1 LERKSTYKVN
11 TAIENLLCYLWK
23 PVLRGEKEMS
33 ARDLSVL
40 ISVILIVS
48 MLIIPFP
55 TWLLSI
61 LIILNITLALLV
73 LLVSMNMTEPLQFS
87 VFPSLLL
94 LLTLYRLGLNVST
107 TRAIL
112 SHGDAGGVV
121 ETFGT
126 FVVGGNI
133 VVGLILFL
141 ILIIIQFIVITKGAE
156 RVSEVAARFTLDAMP
171 GKQMSIDAD
180 LNAGMIS
187 EQEARERRKKVGR
200 EADFYGAMDGASKF
214 VKGDAIASIII
225 VLINLIAGIIIGMLQ
240 QGMGLADAAKHFSLL
255 SVGDGIVSQ
264 IPALLISTATGIVV
278 TRAASEG
285 NLGQEITSQ
294 LLAYPKLLYVAGGT
308 IFLLGLFTP
317 INDLLTIPIAGM
329 LAVGGYMFSKV
340 PKTDKLQ
347 LEEMEEA
354 SGADEM
360 KSPESVISLLNV
372 DPIEFEFGYGLIPLA
387 DTNQGGDLLDRI
399 VMIRRQLAIELGLVI
414 PVVRI
419 RDNIQL
425 QPNEYRLKIKGN
437 EMARGELLLDHYLAM
452 SPGIEDDSIEG
463 IDTIEPSFGLP
474 AKWITDGMK
483 ERAEIFGY
491 TVVDPPSV
499 VSTHI
504 TEVIKAN
511 AYELLGRQETK
522 QLIDH
527 VKESYPI
534 LIEEVTPNPLSVG
547 EVQKVLSKLLKENVS
562 IRNLPVIFE
571 TLADFGKVTTDTDI
585 LAEYVRQALARQITN
600 QYASQGETL
609 KVATL
614 SGKAEKSVADAI
626 QQTEHGNYL
635 ALDPSISQRILESIA
650 KNIEQFSMMEQTPIV
665 LCSPAVRM
673 YVRQLTE
680 RYFPKVPILS
690 YNELEANVEVQSVG
704 VVNVD

>member
-1 LERKSTYKVN
+1 MQV
-11 TAIENLLCYLWK
+11 
-23 PVLRGEKEMS
+23 
-33 ARDLSVL
+33 RDLSVL
-40 ISVILIVS
+40 MSVILIVA

-55 TWLLSI
+55 PWLLSV
-61 LIILNITLALLV
+61 LIIINIALALMV
-73 LLVSMNMTEPLQFS
+73 LLTAMNMKEALEFS
-87 VFPSLLL
+87 IFPSLILL
-94 LLTLYRLGLNVST
+94 MTLFRLGLNVST
-107 TRAIL
+107 TRSIL
-112 SHGDAGGVV
+112 SDGEAGKVV
-121 ETFGT
+121 ETFGS
-126 FVVGGNI
+126 FVTGGNVI
-133 VVGLILFL
+133 VGLVVFL
-141 ILIIIQFIVITKGAE
+141 ILIIIQFIVITKGSE

-187 EQEARERRKKVGR
+187 EHEARERREKISR
-200 EADFYGAMDGASKF
+200 ESDFYGSMDGASKF
-214 VKGDAIASIII
+214 VKGDAIAGIII
-225 VLINLIAGIIIGMLQ
+225 TLINLLFGIVIGMMQL
-240 QGMGLADAAKHFSLL
+240 GLPFAEAAVRYSTLT
-255 SVGDGIVSQ
+255 VGDGIVSQ

-278 TRAASEG
+278 TRAASDG
-285 NLGQEITSQ
+285 NIGKDITSQ
-294 LLAYPKLLYVAGGT
+294 LFAYPKMLYVTGGT
-308 IFLLGLFTP
+308 IILLGVLTP
-317 INDLLTIPIAGM
+317 IGLILTLPIGGLM
-329 LAVGGYMFSKV
+329 IFGGYSIA
-340 PKTDKLQ
+340 KTPQPDKDQ
-347 LEEMEEA
+347 LLELDEEIET
-354 SGADEM
+354 DEM
-360 KSPESVISLLNV
+360 KSPESVVNLLNV

-452 SPGIEDDSIEG
+452 SPGIEDESIEG

-474 AKWITDGMK
+474 AKWITEEMK
-483 ERAEIFGY
+483 EQAEIFGY

-504 TEVIKAN
+504 TEVIKSN
-511 AYELLGRQETK
+511 AHELLGRQETK

-547 EVQKVLSKLLKENVS
+547 EVQKVLAKLLRENVS

-571 TLADFGKVTTDTDI
+571 TLADFAKSTSDTD
-585 LAEYVRQALARQITN
+585 LLTEYARQALARQITN
-600 QYASQGETL
+600 QFSQQGDSI
-609 KVATL
+609 KVVTL
-614 SGKAEKSVADAI
+614 SGRVEKMVAEGV

-635 ALDPSISQRILESIA
+635 SMDPTVSQNILESIA
-650 KNIEQFSMMEQTPIV
+650 SQVEQLSLMEQTPIV

-680 RYFPKVPILS
+680 RYFPQIPILS
-690 YNELEANVEVQSVG
+690 YNELEANAEVQSVG
-704 VVNVD
+704 VVNID

>member
-1 LERKSTYKVN
+1 MRAKDLTV
-11 TAIENLLCYLWK
+11 LL
-23 PVLRGEKEMS
+23 
-33 ARDLSVL
+33 A
-40 ISVILIVS
+40 VILIVA
-48 MLIIPFP
+48 MLIIPLP
-55 TWLLSI
+55 TWLLSLL
-61 LIILNITLALLV
+61 LIVNISLALLI
-73 LLVSMNMTEPLQFS
+73 LLISMNTNEPLQFS

-94 LLTLYRLGLNVST
+94 LATLFRLGLNVST
-107 TRAIL
+107 TRSIL
-112 SHGDAGGVV
+112 SKGDAGGVV
-121 ETFGT
+121 DTFGS

-133 VVGLILFL
+133 VVGLVVFFILV
-141 ILIIIQFIVITKGAE
+141 IINFIVITKGTE

-187 EQEARERRKKVGR
+187 EHEARIRREKISS
-200 EADFYGAMDGASKF
+200 EADFYGSMDGASKF
-214 VKGDAIASIII
+214 VKGDAIAGIII
-225 VLINLIAGIIIGMLQ
+225 TLINLIFGIVIGMLQ
-240 QGMGLADAAKHFSLL
+240 LGLPIAEAATRFSLL
-255 SVGDGIVSQ
+255 TVGDGLVSQ
-264 IPALLISTATGIVV
+264 IPALLISTATGIIV
-278 TRAASEG
+278 TRAGASDGSLSEDIS
-285 NLGQEITSQ
+285 NQ
-294 LLAYPKLLYVAGGT
+294 LLSQPKMLYVTGGT
-308 IFLLGLFTP
+308 IIVLGLLTP
-317 INDLLTIPIAGM
+317 IGIVITLP
-329 LAVGGYMFSKV
+329 VGGLLIFAGFRMSQI
-340 PKTDKLQ
+340 PAQDKEQ
-347 LEEMEEA
+347 LEELEEEIQ
-354 SGADEM
+354 SDEL
-360 KSPESVISLLNV
+360 KSPESVVSLLNV

-387 DTNQGGDLLDRI
+387 DSNQGGDLLDRI

-452 SPGIEDDSIEG
+452 SPGVEDDSIEG

-474 AKWITDGMK
+474 AKWITEEMK
-483 ERAEIFGY
+483 EQAEIFGY

-511 AYELLGRQETK
+511 AHELLGRQETK

-534 LIEEVTPNPLSVG
+534 LVEEVTPNPLSVG
-547 EVQKVLSKLLKENVS
+547 EVQKVLAKLLRENVS
-562 IRNLPVIFE
+562 IRNLPIIFE
-571 TLADFGKVTTDTDI
+571 TLADFGKVTSDSDVLT
-585 LAEYVRQALARQITN
+585 EYVRQALARQITN
-600 QYASQGETL
+600 QYSTNGQTL
-609 KVATL
+609 KVVTV
-614 SGKAEKSVADAI
+614 SGKVEKTIADGV

-635 ALDPSISQRILESIA
+635 SIDPSVSQSILESIA
-650 KNIEQFSMMEQTPIV
+650 SQVEQLSLMEQTPIV

-680 RYFPKVPILS
+680 RYFPQIPILS

-704 VVNVD
+704 VVNID

>member
-1 LERKSTYKVN
+1 
-11 TAIENLLCYLWK
+11 
-23 PVLRGEKEMS
+23 MQ

-40 ISVILIVS
+40 LSVILIVA

-55 TWLLSI
+55 TWLLSL
-61 LIILNITLALLV
+61 LIMINITLALLV
-73 LLVSMNMTEPLQFS
+73 LLTSMNMREPLDFAI
-87 VFPSLLL
+87 FPSLLL
-94 LLTLYRLGLNVST
+94 LLTLFRLGLNVST

-112 SHGDAGGVV
+112 SHGEAGGVV

-126 FVVGGNI
+126 FVVGGNVLVGF
-133 VVGLILFL
+133 VVFL
-141 ILIIIQFIVITKGAE
+141 ILIIIQFVVITKGSE

-180 LNAGMIS
+180 LNAGVIS
-187 EQEARERRKKVGR
+187 EQQARTRREKVSR

-214 VKGDAIASIII
+214 VKGDAIAGIII
-225 VLINLIAGIIIGMLQ
+225 VIINMIFGIIIGMMQL
-240 QGMGLADAAKHFSLL
+240 GMGFGDAAAHFTMLT
-255 SVGDGIVSQ
+255 VGDGIVSQ

-278 TRAASEG
+278 TRAASDG
-285 NLGQEITSQ
+285 NLGTDISTQ
-294 LLAYPKLLYVAGGT
+294 LFAYPKMMYVAAAT
-308 IFLLGLFTP
+308 ILLLGIFTP
-317 INDLLTIPIAGM
+317 IGLFVTVPIASAFGF
-329 LAVGGYMFSKV
+329 GGYFISKS
-340 PKTDKLQ
+340 KHDQLK
-347 LEEMEEA
+347 LEEEVEEEVEI
-354 SGADEM
+354 DEM
-360 KSPESVISLLNV
+360 KTPESVVQLLNV

-425 QPNEYRLKIKGN
+425 QPNEYRLKLKGN
-437 EMARGELLLDHYLAM
+437 EVAKGEVLLDHYLAM
-452 SPGIEDDSIEG
+452 APGIEDDSIEG

-474 AKWITDGMK
+474 AKWINEENKDA
-483 ERAEIFGY
+483 AEMFGY

-504 TEVIKAN
+504 TETIKQYAH
-511 AYELLGRQETK
+511 ELLGRQETK

-527 VKESYPI
+527 LKDSYPI
-534 LIEEVTPNPLSVG
+534 LAEEVTPSPLSIG
-547 EVQKVLSKLLKENVS
+547 DIQKVLAKLLKEKVS

-571 TLADFGKVTTDTDI
+571 SLADYGKMTSDTE
-585 LAEYVRQALARQITN
+585 LLGEYVRQALAKQITG
-600 QYASQGETL
+600 QYSSGETL
-609 KVATL
+609 KVVTL
-614 SGKAEKSVADAI
+614 SGRVEKAVAEGV

-635 ALDPSISQRILESIA
+635 SIEPDISQAIIESIA
-650 KNIEQFSMMEQTPIV
+650 KEIEQLALQEQSPIL

-673 YVRQLTE
+673 YVRQLID
-680 RYFPKVPILS
+680 RYFPQLPVLS

-704 VVNVD
+704 VVNIA